1 MRMTHCTRI
10 RCLYCMARCMS
21 HIGDM
26 IGIDKEDSAIS
37 DIVLDKHT
45 MDYRTCKGG
54 WKNVG
59 MCHTKLLL
67 TI

>member
-37 DIVLDKHT
+37 DIVFDKHT
-45 MDYRTCKGG
+45 MIIERAKA
-54 WKNVG
+54 VG
-59 MCHTKLLL
+59 RMLVCVTPSYC
-67 TI
+67 